1 MIEEI
6 NQYIEYKSSKKKKSA
21 FVAKGKSKTALKNQ
35 IILDESF
42 DFDAAESKNVP
53 NQVTGDQDDEQ
64 NPLKKD
70 IWDGIEC
77 EVSYYF
83 FYKTNIIRILLR
95 YITRHPMFENCI
107 VVIIVASSSKLVM
120 DTYFMNE
127 DESNIVV

>member
-1 MIEEI
+1 M
-6 NQYIEYKSSKKKKSA
+6 
-21 FVAKGKSKTALKNQ
+21 
-35 IILDESF
+35 
-42 DFDAAESKNVP
+42 
-53 NQVTGDQDDEQ
+53 
-64 NPLKKD
+64 KKD

-127 DESNIVV
+127 DESNLVVQISSYFDYIFNVIFALETITKSISMGLLQDKGSYL